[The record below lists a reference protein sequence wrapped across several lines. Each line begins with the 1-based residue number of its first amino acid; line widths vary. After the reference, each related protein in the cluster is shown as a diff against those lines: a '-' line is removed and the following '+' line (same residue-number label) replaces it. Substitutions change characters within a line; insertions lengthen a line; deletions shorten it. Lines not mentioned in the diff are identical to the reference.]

1 MTYDTV
7 RRLMPVTFRAVSLRR
22 ADEETTPGVHCFN
35 EIAVKDKPSYG
46 SIDFAAR
53 CGTSPLFEPPQTTL
67 IELKRLLARQ
77 RRQLVDDWAHIKN
90 SSEYKEA
97 SSNVARKHILRLRLR
112 PATAQ
117 SRSETLRREVEISA
131 ERLGVAEHTFQE
143 HSERHPAD
151 QVAFRIVFSMQ
162 AQFGRWF

>member
-1 MTYDTV
+1 MLGLTSPEGD
-7 RRLMPVTFRAVSLRR
+7 RGARLA
-22 ADEETTPGVHCFN
+22 AE
-35 EIAVKDKPSYG
+35 PSYG

-53 CGTSPLFEPPQTTL
+53 CGTSPLFEPPQTAL

-77 RRQLVDDWAHIKN
+77 RRQLLDDWVHIKN

-162 AQFGRWF
+162 AKFGRWFCNTAFFFCNAVQNSSLEK

>member
-1 MTYDTV
+1 M
-7 RRLMPVTFRAVSLRR
+7 
-22 ADEETTPGVHCFN
+22 E
-35 EIAVKDKPSYG
+35 K
-46 SIDFAAR
+46 
-53 CGTSPLFEPPQTTL
+53 LF
-67 IELKRLLARQ
+67 
-77 RRQLVDDWAHIKN
+77 DDWAHIKN

-143 HSERHPAD
+143 QTLSRYGNGVARSLERRDYHLNA
-151 QVAFRIVFSMQ
+151 RGGEGSN
-162 AQFGRWF
+162 